1 MYSVRLQRVLM
12 SWWWFWPCFIAAY
25 PASFDLVSVEDAASS
40 FQLADRAG
48 FNYVHMRQWEGFE
61 KSLANPWTPGNPDG
75 VQVVRPAITGP
86 FLT

>member
-40 FQLADRAG
+40 FQLADRAEDATSSFQLADRAG

-75 VQVVRPAITGP
+75 V
-86 FLT
+86 